1 MPLCDK
7 ASCKAS
13 SLPQTAVAR
22 MDFALQMCV
31 LHVKHNK
38 VMLAFV
44 HCQEQ
49 RLHPLHV
56 GNFNI

>member
-1 MPLCDK
+1 MQSIKL
-7 ASCKAS
+7 AS
-13 SLPQTAVAR
+13 AVAR

-49 RLHPLHV
+49 RLHPLRV